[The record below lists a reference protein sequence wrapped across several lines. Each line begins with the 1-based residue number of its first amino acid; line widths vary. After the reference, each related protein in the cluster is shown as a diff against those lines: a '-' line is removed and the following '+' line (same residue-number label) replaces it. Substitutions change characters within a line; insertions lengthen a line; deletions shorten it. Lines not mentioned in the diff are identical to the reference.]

1 MPGPIKQ
8 EQLHASL
15 SPITSPQAYPLP
27 TQNPF
32 IVTEEVQPFHL
43 NPEKVEL
50 EEHNEQRRGMEST
63 QNTGET
69 APLCELGLGPAVTP
83 PQPHP
88 GAGVPG
94 EDGSSA
100 RTDRGREGGGGSG
113 ERGRGQ
119 GRGAEL
125 QAAGFVQSGR
135 GCRLR
140 FLRDWSKAVHPKPAR
155 ARAEDQR
162 GAKAGI
168 AETRPLGRPC
178 PRGLPPSTSHG
189 AFPEAPLQPPRATH
203 RHSSSTLS
211 SCRLLDCTPWARAAA
226 SRLRLLLRLLPP
238 AAARRPD
245 KRAEGDSGRGG
256 PRSKGSP
263 ERDGSG
269 CQESRRAQSGAGSG
283 ADARHSAG
291 LGLRAAGLRGGRDH
305 CGCTEGGTQLRTGGG
320 TGPA

>member
-15 SPITSPQAYPLP
+15 SPITSPQAYLLP

-69 APLCELGLGPAVTP
+69 APLCELGPGPAVTP

-135 GCRLR
+135 GC
-140 FLRDWSKAVHPKPAR
+140 
-155 ARAEDQR
+155 
-162 GAKAGI
+162 
-168 AETRPLGRPC
+168 
-178 PRGLPPSTSHG
+178 
-189 AFPEAPLQPPRATH
+189 
-203 RHSSSTLS
+203 
-211 SCRLLDCTPWARAAA
+211 
-226 SRLRLLLRLLPP
+226 
-238 AAARRPD
+238 
-245 KRAEGDSGRGG
+245 
-256 PRSKGSP
+256 
-263 ERDGSG
+263 
-269 CQESRRAQSGAGSG
+269 
-283 ADARHSAG
+283 
-291 LGLRAAGLRGGRDH
+291 
-305 CGCTEGGTQLRTGGG
+305 
-320 TGPA
+320 

>member
-1 MPGPIKQ
+1 M
-8 EQLHASL
+8 
-15 SPITSPQAYPLP
+15 
-27 TQNPF
+27 
-32 IVTEEVQPFHL
+32 
-43 NPEKVEL
+43 
-50 EEHNEQRRGMEST
+50 
-63 QNTGET
+63 
-69 APLCELGLGPAVTP
+69 
-83 PQPHP
+83 
-88 GAGVPG
+88 
-94 EDGSSA
+94 
-100 RTDRGREGGGGSG
+100 
-113 ERGRGQ
+113 
-119 GRGAEL
+119 
-125 QAAGFVQSGR
+125 
-135 GCRLR
+135 
-140 FLRDWSKAVHPKPAR
+140 HPKPAR
-155 ARAEDQR
+155 ARAEDRR

-256 PRSKGSP
+256 PRSKGSL

-291 LGLRAAGLRGGRDH
+291 VGLRAAGLRGGRDH
-305 CGCTEGGTQLRTGGG
+305 CGCTEGGHSYGREEGPGRRERHRPGLQQCSGSLVTHSLEVRTSGLWPHVQSPGRAAARVPPRTCAHWLRLGR
-320 TGPA
+320 ACAFRACSNESRAA